1 VIKTVPNNLNLKIM
15 QMESKYLKWILLAS
29 ALIIFALVSFGSPD
43 GKDEMPVTTSS
54 PKAKALFL
62 EARDLYF
69 EKGDFERCDELIR
82 QALEIDDKFAVAN
95 TWRAFMGVGNTEQEK
110 FMGIAAGQLDNVSE
124 PERRFI
130 KSYLAIMKVN
140 YDEAVSEMEA
150 AVAAAPRDRYLLVH
164 MSMIYRMIGKNE
176 DALEAAKL
184 SGTIDNNFASAYFH
198 QGYTL
203 WLLKKYDEAETFF
216 LRAIEMQP
224 HHTGFLN
231 NYGLFLKSMD
241 RIDEAIKI
249 HRKALAIREDYQSL
263 LTLGHCYVESG
274 DYPSGRDYYMK
285 AFDASQLVGEKSYCL
300 MAFAATYLYES
311 KLNEAMAGMDRRE
324 EFLLKESD
332 YNDLVVNGD
341 INKAYCAMFYGDF
354 ENSEKYIRD
363 MKEHVATLELPEAV
377 RNDYLKYSTLV
388 DGYNYAYSGNSEMA
402 EKLLH
407 NFEAGLSESEKSIYE
422 QDIYEMKGLIEFHR
436 GNYREALVSLEK
448 GYVMANYYAGLVYEK
463 LGEAEKAKETYSKIL
478 ADRHTNMI
486 LATTKPFAKKRLAQ
500 L

>member
-1 VIKTVPNNLNLKIM
+1 
-15 QMESKYLKWILLAS
+15 
-29 ALIIFALVSFGSPD
+29 
-43 GKDEMPVTTSS
+43 
-54 PKAKALFL
+54 
-62 EARDLYF
+62 
-69 EKGDFERCDELIR
+69 
-82 QALEIDDKFAVAN
+82 
-95 TWRAFMGVGNTEQEK
+95 
-110 FMGIAAGQLDNVSE
+110 
-124 PERRFI
+124 
-130 KSYLAIMKVN
+130 
-140 YDEAVSEMEA
+140 
-150 AVAAAPRDRYLLVH
+150 
-164 MSMIYRMIGKNE
+164 
-176 DALEAAKL
+176 
-184 SGTIDNNFASAYFH
+184 
-198 QGYTL
+198 
-203 WLLKKYDEAETFF
+203 
-216 LRAIEMQP
+216 
-224 HHTGFLN
+224 
-231 NYGLFLKSMD
+231 MD

-324 EFLLKESD
+324 EFLLKEKD

-377 RNDYLKYSTLV
+377 RNDYLKYSTLL

-436 GNYREALVSLEK
+436 GNYHEALASLEK

-478 ADRHTNMI
+478 ADKHTNII